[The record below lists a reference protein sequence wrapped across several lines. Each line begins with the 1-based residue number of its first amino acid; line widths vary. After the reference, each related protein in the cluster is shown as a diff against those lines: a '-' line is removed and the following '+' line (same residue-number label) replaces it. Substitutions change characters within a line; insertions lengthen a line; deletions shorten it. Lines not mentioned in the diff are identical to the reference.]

1 MLITEKKAPYISLLL
16 LFVGVGLL
24 KCLVTGAAML
34 SSGQSQ
40 REQLAVRLKG
50 RVLRSGGRLTGRAAV
65 LLLPKNWKL
74 VHWGE
79 VGGGQQERAA
89 LFTFLP
95 RNCHTCRK
103 PPHRHTGADG
113 EIKLCAQQRQTC
125 WKKSHTDLFQAGWPN
140 KTVTKEKL
148 CSFQF

>member
-1 MLITEKKAPYISLLL
+1 MLITERKVSLLL

-34 SSGQSQ
+34 SSSQSQ

-74 VHWGE
+74 VHWG
-79 VGGGQQERAA
+79 GGGRGGRNKRGRLCL
-89 LFTFLP
+89 LFFRGTATLVAG
-95 RNCHTCRK
+95 
-103 PPHRHTGADG
+103 RHTDT
-113 EIKLCAQQRQTC
+113 QVQM
-125 WKKSHTDLFQAGWPN
+125 
-140 KTVTKEKL
+140 EK
-148 CSFQF
+148 